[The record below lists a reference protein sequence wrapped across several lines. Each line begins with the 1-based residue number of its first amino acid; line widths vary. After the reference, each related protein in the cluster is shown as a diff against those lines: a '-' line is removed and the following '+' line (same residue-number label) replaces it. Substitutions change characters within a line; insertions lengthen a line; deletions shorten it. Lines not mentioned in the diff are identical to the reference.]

1 MGEKAHV
8 DVGRQLKI
16 GRSKNGGTLS
26 IYSII
31 NESRGPVNPTYDN
44 ESKHLNTGGLTARA
58 IARSARSG
66 LSATFFARLFVV
78 GVTITGCAE
87 RFEHCRRRV
96 GIIMLRFRYRILRH
110 LR

>member
-8 DVGRQLKI
+8 DVEGQLKI

-44 ESKHLNTGGLTARA
+44 ESKHLNTGSNCSRNFSL
-58 IARSARSG
+58 SG
-66 LSATFFARLFVV
+66 ATFFARLFVV
-78 GVTITGCAE
+78 GVTITGRCGA
-87 RFEHCRRRV
+87 
-96 GIIMLRFRYRILRH
+96 L
-110 LR
+110 